1 MSSYFREVRDRKI
14 RGNREYRIMSDPQHE
29 LRIYLQQ
36 ELASRPHGTKGQ
48 LAKFLGVKPDAVTR
62 MTNTDPGKETRAIQA
77 HEFERIRQFFND
89 AGAPAGPIRDA
100 AEIQNMLER
109 IEGLSQTNVETLLS
123 MIQQLRRVS
132 AAEPSRN
139 QPDGQSEPASV
150 HRESTP

>member
-14 RGNREYRIMSDPQHE
+14 RGNREYRVMSDPQYE
-29 LRIYLQQ
+29 LRIYLQH
-36 ELASRPHGTKGQ
+36 ELARRPHGTKGQ

-109 IEGLSQTNVETLLS
+109 IEGLSPTNVETLLS

-132 AAEPSRN
+132 AEEPSRN
-139 QPDGQSEPASV
+139 QPDGQSEPATV